1 MAKNEVD
8 IEKEVER
15 LARKSNINIKKSEY
29 SFEKRISRLDSDID
43 KVLNDK
49 IKIFDENKKSTQDY
63 LEIEFSHDTID
74 RYREK
79 LKKI

>member
-1 MAKNEVD
+1 MAKKEVD

-63 LEIEFSHDTID
+63 LEIEFNHDTID